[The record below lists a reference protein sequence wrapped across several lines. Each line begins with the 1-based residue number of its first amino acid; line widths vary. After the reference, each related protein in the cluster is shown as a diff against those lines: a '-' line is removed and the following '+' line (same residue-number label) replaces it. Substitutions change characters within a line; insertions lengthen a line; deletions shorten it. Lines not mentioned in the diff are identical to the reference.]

1 MRLIMIE
8 NRFIYLIS
16 IDYVIN
22 KSFSASMNFLIILF
36 IFLNREMALSCPR
49 QSKFNKQES
58 ILLILKISTFKFYT
72 FFIFLNVFDKICTTE
87 IVL

>member
-1 MRLIMIE
+1 
-8 NRFIYLIS
+8 
-16 IDYVIN
+16 
-22 KSFSASMNFLIILF
+22 
-36 IFLNREMALSCPR
+36 MALSCPR
-49 QSKFNKQES
+49 QSKFNRQES